1 MTDGRSSGSASAWP
15 RGLGWRR
22 GGLAVAALL
31 LATAPASAQGFSWP
45 WSNEPERPPVPREP
59 VYRPPPQP
67 SPPPSAQPAPGW
79 GGTVTR
85 GNICLQLE
93 QRLVQEGQRGNHSRD
108 QLPKIEAEIRAA
120 DRTAETSQAQLER
133 QDCYEY
139 FLFSKSLRRTR
150 QCIDLSNQL
159 ESAKRRVGELEVQRQ
174 QILGSAGRSYQ
185 DDIIRELS
193 RNNCGTTYA
202 QEARRRDAGPFS
214 SIWQDD
220 EGGGGGAGGQFGALP
235 FATYRTLCVRLC
247 DGYYFPV
254 SFSTLPN
261 HFQRDAEACQSK
273 CAAPA
278 ELYYH
283 QNPGGSVDQ
292 MVALNSQEPYTKL
305 KSAFRYR
312 KELVQGCSCKQ
323 AEYVPQTPIPAEPA
337 GTGAPSAAPPPNK
350 RAEAAPPPASP
361 SPRRP

>member
-1 MTDGRSSGSASAWP
+1 MTDRRPSGSASARPDRRRW
-15 RGLGWRR
+15 RLGA
-22 GGLAVAALL
+22 LAAAAFL
-31 LATAPASAQGFSWP
+31 LAGAPVLAQGFSWP

-59 VYRPPPQP
+59 VYRPAPQP
-67 SPPPSAQPAPGW
+67 GPQPAPPPAAQPSPGW
-79 GGTVTR
+79 GGTVTKSS
-85 GNICLQLE
+85 ICLQLE
-93 QRLVQEGQRGNHSRD
+93 QRLVQEGQRGNQARD
-108 QLPKIEAEIRAA
+108 QLPKIEAEIRTA
-120 DRTAETSQAQLER
+120 DRTLETSEAQLER

-150 QCIDLSNQL
+150 QCVDLANQI
-159 ESAKRRVGELEVQRQ
+159 EAAKRRVGELEAQRQ

-185 DDIIRELS
+185 DDIIRELA
-193 RNNCGTTYA
+193 RNNCGATYA
-202 QEARRRDAGPFS
+202 QEARRRDAGPLS

-220 EGGGGGAGGQFGALP
+220 EGGGGTGGQFGALP

-323 AEYVPQTPIPAEPA
+323 AEFVPQTPMPAAP
-337 GTGAPSAAPPPNK
+337 GAPGTPPPDK
-350 RAEAAPPPASP
+350 RAEAAPAESK
-361 SPRRP
+361 RP

>member
-1 MTDGRSSGSASAWP
+1 MTDRRSSGSASAWP
-15 RGLGWRR
+15 GGLGWRF
-22 GGLAVAALL
+22 GGFAVAALL
-31 LATAPASAQGFSWP
+31 LAAAPALAQSFPWP

-79 GGTVTR
+79 GGTVTKS
-85 GNICLQLE
+85 NICLQLE
-93 QRLVQEGQRGNHSRD
+93 QRLVQEGQRGNQARD

-150 QCIDLSNQL
+150 QCVDLANQV
-159 ESAKRRVGELEVQRQ
+159 ETAKRRVGELEVQRQ
-174 QILGSAGRSYQ
+174 QIMGSSGRSYQ
-185 DDIIRELS
+185 DDIIRELA
-193 RNNCGTTYA
+193 RNNCGATYA

-323 AEYVPQTPIPAEPA
+323 AEFVPQTPIPAAP
-337 GTGAPSAAPPPNK
+337 GAPGSGPPPDK